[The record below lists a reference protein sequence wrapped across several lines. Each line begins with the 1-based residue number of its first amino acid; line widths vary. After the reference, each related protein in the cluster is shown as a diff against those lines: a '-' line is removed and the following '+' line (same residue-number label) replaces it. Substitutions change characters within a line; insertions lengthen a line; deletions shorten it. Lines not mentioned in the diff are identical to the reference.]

1 MKEILSESQIY
12 RNLYQY
18 DLTEEV
24 EIAAEYFYSEGINE
38 FGIDLLIDD
47 LGLDQFAE
55 FVYEIAEEYT
65 LTEAR
70 AAKKRKGGPSVE
82 EVKAKID
89 AKEAAKKKAAVK
101 SAAAKQQPTRAETP
115 AQAKQGIGSKI
126 GAALK
131 FAADRAKKDTE
142 LLKKSYQTAREV
154 GKGHEARVAKVAGTV
169 AGVTVGAAKAA
180 HKAGQEFGK
189 SETGQKIKAGL
200 EKTAKATA
208 AAAGA
213 GAGSLASG
221 KSAAASAGR
230 AAGTFVRKMRAEG
243 YDDFDII
250 LEYLIAEDYAET
262 NEAAIAIMANMSEEW
277 RDGILDEAYVD
288 YRRGKLPS
296 GRTPQQAAKGR
307 ESALKARQKKDE
319 VLGKFTS
326 TFKQRGRLSKQSDT
340 VSQMD
345 RATTLGSRFPTRG
358 NPGIVR
364 GEPNTGRHQ
373 SAIDRRQAIKGAQ
386 EADKKTR
393 SR

>member
-24 EIAAEYFYSEGINE
+24 EIATEYFYSEGINE

-70 AAKKRKGGPSVE
+70 AAKRRKGGPSVE

-101 SAAAKQQPTRAETP
+101 SAAAKQQPTRSETP

-169 AGVTVGAAKAA
+169 AGATVGAAKAA

-277 RDGILDEAYVD
+277 RENIIEATAMTKRGYDETAI
-288 YRRGKLPS
+288 RNKIAKSTGGGK
-296 GRTPQQAAKGR
+296 
-307 ESALKARQKKDE
+307 SA
-319 VLGKFTS
+319 
-326 TFKQRGRLSKQSDT
+326 
-340 VSQMD
+340 D
-345 RATTLGSRFPTRG
+345 RATKLADKQTYGQRG
-358 NPGIVR
+358 VNTQARQNLARAQRGDFRNTTSSNPGLHGYTYKTNDPDV
-364 GEPNTGRHQ
+364 
-373 SAIDRRQAIKGAQ
+373 QAKQAARGAQ
-386 EADKKTR
+386 RGVLTPSEKKKLGR
-393 SR
+393 

>member
-24 EIAAEYFYSEGINE
+24 EIATEYFYSEGINE

-70 AAKKRKGGPSVE
+70 AAKRRKGGPSVE

-101 SAAAKQQPTRAETP
+101 SAAAKQQPTRSETS

-169 AGVTVGAAKAA
+169 AGATVGAAKAA

-277 RDGILDEAYVD
+277 REGILDEAYVD
-288 YRRGKLPS
+288 YRKGKLPS
-296 GRTPQQAAKGR
+296 GGTPQQKLKRKLELTKVTSSREQDAGGSFGTTMTPATKRAKRAAQVG
-307 ESALKARQKKDE
+307 DE
-319 VLGKFTS
+319 MDANTS
-326 TFKQRGRLSKQSDT
+326 TAGKVRKAIHLGRRDNAGPSVQ
-340 VSQMD
+340 
-345 RATTLGSRFPTRG
+345 
-358 NPGIVR
+358 R
-364 GEPNTGRHQ
+364 GEPNTPRHQ
-373 SAIDRRQAIKGAQ
+373 QAIDARA
-386 EADKKTR
+386 KKR
-393 SR
+393 